1 MMIAHTPTLFAA
13 VALVA
18 TILAFCLLLVGR
30 SNRHDNLWLTACGL
44 LAHALA
50 YVCYTVYG
58 HAPLWLSYGVG
69 NSLLSLALAFY
80 SASLFRV
87 REQAVPWRQVFIIPV
102 CMLVGLMLLLDT
114 VEPRMLLAT
123 LVLMLQC
130 TLILYWVRRHVER
143 PGRAHLLLQI
153 GALVSLVGLGMRAV
167 AVINGTAV
175 EMRYDSSNLKQ
186 SISVAIGTVTVMMYS
201 IGLVLMAKER
211 SESRL
216 KHLALRDVL
225 TGTYNRRAILERFA
239 VELDRARGERS
250 SLAVAMIDL
259 DHFKRI
265 NDLYGH
271 LAGDEVLCHCVR
283 QLEQR
288 LRHRDSLGRYG
299 GEEFLLLLPQAD
311 RNGAMAALQGLREAI
326 ALSPAHFAGDQI
338 TLRFSVGLWCGVPGP
353 HDTTA
358 SLLAQAD
365 AALYQAKA
373 AGRNT
378 VYMAALTAAS

>member
-30 SNRHDNLWLTACGL
+30 SNRRDNLMLTGCGL
-44 LAHALA
+44 LVHALA
-50 YVCYTVYG
+50 YVCYTVYTE
-58 HAPLWLSYGVG
+58 APLWLSYGLG

-80 SASLFRV
+80 TASLFRV
-87 REQAVPWRQVFIIPV
+87 REQVVPWRVIFVIPA

-114 VEPRMLLAT
+114 LEPRMLLAT

-130 TLILYWVRRHVER
+130 SLILYWAWRHAER
-143 PGRAHLLLQI
+143 PGRAHLLLEI
-153 GALVSLVGLGMRAV
+153 GALISLVGLGMRVVAV
-167 AVINGTAV
+167 ANGTAV
-175 EMRYDSSNLKQ
+175 EMRYDTSNLKQ
-186 SISVAIGTVTVMMYS
+186 SISVAIGTATVMMYS

-216 KHLALRDVL
+216 QHLALHDVL

-239 VELDRARGERS
+239 VELDRAREQQA
-250 SLAVAMIDL
+250 SLAVAMIDI

-283 QLEQR
+283 QLQQR
-288 LRHRDSLGRYG
+288 LRQGDSLGRYG
-299 GEEFLLLLPQAD
+299 GEEFLLLLPGTD

-326 ALSPAHFAGDQI
+326 ARSPARFAGDQI
-338 TLRFSVGLWCGVPGP
+338 ELRFSVGLWCGVPGAK
-353 HDTTA
+353 DSTA
-358 SLLAQAD
+358 SVLAQAD

-378 VYMAALTAAS
+378 VHMAARVEVD

>member
-18 TILAFCLLLVGR
+18 TILAFCLLLVGQ
-30 SNRHDNLWLTACGL
+30 SNRLNNLLLTGCGL

-58 HAPLWLSYGVG
+58 HAPLWLTYGLG

-80 SASLFRV
+80 TASLFRI
-87 REQAVPWRQVFIIPV
+87 REQVVPWRLLFIVPVF
-102 CMLVGLMLLLDT
+102 MLTGLMLLLDT
-114 VEPRMLLAT
+114 LEPRMLLAT
-123 LVLMLQC
+123 LVLMVQC
-130 TLILYWVRRHVER
+130 SMILYWSRRYVER
-143 PGRAHLLLQI
+143 PGRAHLLLEI
-153 GALVSLVGLGMRAV
+153 GALISLVGLGMRAL
-167 AVINGTAV
+167 AVLNGTAV
-175 EMRYDSSNLKQ
+175 EMRYDVSNLKQ

-211 SESRL
+211 SEARL
-216 KHLALRDVL
+216 QHLALRDVL

-239 VELDRARGERS
+239 LELDRARDEGS
-250 SLAVAMIDL
+250 SLAVAMIDI

-265 NDLYGH
+265 NDLHGH

-283 QLEQR
+283 ELQQR
-288 LRHRDSLGRYG
+288 LRLNDSLGRYG
-299 GEEFLLLLPQAD
+299 GEEFLLLLPQTD
-311 RNGAMAALQGLREAI
+311 REGAMAALQGLREAI
-326 ALSPAHFAGDQI
+326 ARSPANFAGAEI
-338 TLRFSVGLWCGVPGP
+338 ALRFSVGLWCGVPGL
-353 HDTTA
+353 HDSTA

-373 AGRNT
+373 GGRNA
-378 VYMAALTAAS
+378 VHMAALLGAG

>member
-18 TILAFCLLLVGR
+18 TILAFCLLLVGQF
-30 SNRHDNLWLTACGL
+30 NRRDNLLLTGCGL

-87 REQAVPWRQVFIIPV
+87 REQAVPWRLVFIIPAF
-102 CMLVGLMLLLDT
+102 MLVGLMLLLDT
-114 VEPRMLLAT
+114 LEPRMLLAT

-130 TLILYWVRRHVER
+130 AMILYWVRRHVER
-143 PGRAHLLLQI
+143 PGRAHLLLEI
-153 GALVSLVGLGMRAV
+153 GALISLVGLGMRAL

-175 EMRYDSSNLKQ
+175 EMRYDTSNLKQ

-216 KHLALRDVL
+216 EHLALRDVL

-239 VELDRARGERS
+239 VELGRARGEQS
-250 SLAVAMIDL
+250 SLGVAMIDI

-283 QLEQR
+283 QLQQR
-288 LRHRDSLGRYG
+288 LRQGDSLGRYG
-299 GEEFLLLLPQAD
+299 GEEFLLLLPHAD
-311 RNGAMAALQGLREAI
+311 RDGAMAALQGLREAI
-326 ALSPAHFAGDQI
+326 ACSPAQFAGDQI
-338 TLRFSVGLWCGVPGP
+338 TLRFSVGLWCGVPHP
-353 HDTTA
+353 HDSTA

-378 VYMAALTAAS
+378 VHMAALVGG

>member
-1 MMIAHTPTLFAA
+1 MIAHTPTLFAA

-18 TILAFCLLLVGR
+18 TILAFCLLLVGQ
-30 SNRHDNLWLTACGL
+30 SNRQDTLWLTACGL

-87 REQAVPWRQVFIIPV
+87 REQAVPWRQVFIIPA

-114 VEPRMLLAT
+114 LEPRMLLAT

-130 TLILYWVRRHVER
+130 ALILYWVRRHVER

-153 GALVSLVGLGMRAV
+153 GAVVSLVGLGVRAL
-167 AVINGTAV
+167 AVVNGTAV
-175 EMRYDSSNLKQ
+175 EMRYDTSNLKQ

-288 LRHRDSLGRYG
+288 LRHGDSLGRYG
-299 GEEFLLLLPQAD
+299 GEEFLLLLPHAD
-311 RNGAMAALQGLREAI
+311 RDGAMAALQGLREAI

-378 VYMAALTAAS
+378 VHMVALTAAG

>member
-18 TILAFCLLLVGR
+18 TILAFCLLLVGHG
-30 SNRHDNLWLTACGL
+30 NRRDNLMLTGCGL
-44 LAHALA
+44 LVHALA
-50 YVCYTVYG
+50 YVCYTLYAQ
-58 HAPLWLSYGVG
+58 APLWLSYGLG

-80 SASLFRV
+80 TASLFRV
-87 REQAVPWRQVFIIPV
+87 RERVVPWRVIFIIPAF
-102 CMLVGLMLLLDT
+102 MLVGLMLLLDT
-114 VEPRMLLAT
+114 LEPRMLLAT

-130 TLILYWVRRHVER
+130 ALILYWAWRHGER
-143 PGRAHLLLQI
+143 PGKAHLLLEI
-153 GALVSLVGLGMRAV
+153 GALISLVGLGMRVVAV
-167 AVINGTAV
+167 ANGTAV
-175 EMRYDSSNLKQ
+175 EMRYDTSNLKQ

-216 KHLALRDVL
+216 QHLALHDVL
-225 TGTYNRRAILERFA
+225 TGTLNRRAILERFA
-239 VELDRARGERS
+239 SELDRARGQQA
-250 SLAVAMIDL
+250 SLAVAMIDI

-283 QLEQR
+283 QLQQR
-288 LRHRDSLGRYG
+288 LRQGDSLGRYG
-299 GEEFLLLLPQAD
+299 GEEFLLLLPATD
-311 RNGAMAALQGLREAI
+311 RAGALTAVQGLREAI
-326 ALSPAHFAGDQI
+326 ARSPARFAGDHI
-338 TLRFSVGLWCGVPGP
+338 ELRFSVGLWCGVPGNK
-353 HDTTA
+353 DSTA

-373 AGRNT
+373 AGRDT
-378 VYMAALTAAS
+378 VHMVALDAAG

>member
-1 MMIAHTPTLFAA
+1 MIAHTPTLFAA

-18 TILAFCLLLVGR
+18 TIMAFCLLLVGR
-30 SNRHDNLWLTACGL
+30 SNRRDNLLLTGCGL

-50 YVCYTVYG
+50 YVCYTVYAQ
-58 HAPLWLSYGVG
+58 APLWLSYGLG

-87 REQAVPWRQVFIIPV
+87 REQVVPWRAIFVIPA

-114 VEPRMLLAT
+114 LEPRMLLAT

-130 TLILYWVRRHVER
+130 SMILYWAWRHAER
-143 PGRAHLLLQI
+143 PGRAHLLLEI
-153 GALVSLVGLGMRAV
+153 GALISLVGLGMRVVAV
-167 AVINGTAV
+167 ANGTAV
-175 EMRYDSSNLKQ
+175 EMRYDTSNLKQ
-186 SISVAIGTVTVMMYS
+186 SISVAIGTATVMMYS

-216 KHLALRDVL
+216 QHLALRDVL

-239 VELDRARGERS
+239 VELDRARTQQG
-250 SLAVAMIDL
+250 SLAVAMIDI

-283 QLEQR
+283 QLQQR
-288 LRHRDSLGRYG
+288 LREGDSLGRYG
-299 GEEFLLLLPQAD
+299 GEEFLLLLPCTD
-311 RNGAMAALQGLREAI
+311 RSGAMVALQGLREAI
-326 ALSPAHFAGDQI
+326 ARSPARFAGDQI
-338 TLRFSVGLWCGVPGP
+338 ELRFSVGLWCGVPGLK
-353 HDTTA
+353 DSTA

-378 VYMAALTAAS
+378 VHMAALVEAG

>member
-1 MMIAHTPTLFAA
+1 MIAHTPTLFAA

-30 SNRHDNLWLTACGL
+30 SNRRDNLLLTGCGL
-44 LAHALA
+44 LVHALA
-50 YVCYTVYG
+50 YICYTVYAQ
-58 HAPLWLSYGVG
+58 APLWVSYGLG

-80 SASLFRV
+80 TASLFRV
-87 REQAVPWRQVFIIPV
+87 REQVVPWRGIFVIPA

-114 VEPRMLLAT
+114 LEPRMLLAT

-130 TLILYWVRRHVER
+130 AMILYWAWRYAER

-153 GALVSLVGLGMRAV
+153 GALISLAGLGMRVVAV
-167 AVINGTAV
+167 ANGTAV
-175 EMRYDSSNLKQ
+175 EMRYDTSNLKQ
-186 SISVAIGTVTVMMYS
+186 SISVAIGTATVMMYS

-216 KHLALRDVL
+216 QHLALHDVL
-225 TGTYNRRAILERFA
+225 TGTFNRRAILERFA
-239 VELDRARGERS
+239 VELDHARQQQAS
-250 SLAVAMIDL
+250 VAVAMIDI

-283 QLEQR
+283 QLQQR
-288 LRHRDSLGRYG
+288 LRQGDSLGRYG
-299 GEEFLLLLPQAD
+299 GEEFLLLLPGTD
-311 RNGAMAALQGLREAI
+311 RSGAMAAVQGLREAI
-326 ALSPAHFAGDQI
+326 ARSPACFAGDQI
-338 TLRFSVGLWCGVPGP
+338 ELRFSVGLWCGVPGP
-353 HDTTA
+353 SDSTA
-358 SLLAQAD
+358 NLLAQAD

-378 VYMAALTAAS
+378 VHMAAVVEAV

>member
-18 TILAFCLLLVGR
+18 IILAFCLLLVGQ
-30 SNRHDNLWLTACGL
+30 SNRRDNLLLTGCGL

-58 HAPLWLSYGVG
+58 HAPLWLSYGLG

-80 SASLFRV
+80 SASLFRI
-87 REQAVPWRQVFIIPV
+87 REQVVPWRLLFIIPV
-102 CMLVGLMLLLDT
+102 IMLTGLMLLLDT
-114 VEPRMLLAT
+114 LEPRMLLAT
-123 LVLMLQC
+123 LVLVVQC
-130 TLILYWVRRHVER
+130 SMILYWSRRYVER
-143 PGRAHLLLQI
+143 PGRAHLLLEI
-153 GALVSLVGLGMRAV
+153 GAMISLIGLGMRAL
-167 AVINGTAV
+167 AVVNGHAV
-175 EMRYDSSNLKQ
+175 EMRYDVSNLKQ

-216 KHLALRDVL
+216 QHLALRDVL
-225 TGTYNRRAILERFA
+225 TGTFNRRAILERFA
-239 VELDRARGERS
+239 VELDRARNERS
-250 SLAVAMIDL
+250 SLAVAMIDI

-265 NDLYGH
+265 NDLHGH

-283 QLEQR
+283 ELQMR
-288 LRHRDSLGRYG
+288 LRLSDSLGRYG
-299 GEEFLLLLPQAD
+299 GEEFLLLLPCTD
-311 RNGAMAALQGLREAI
+311 REGAMATLQSLRETI
-326 ALSPAHFAGDQI
+326 ARSPACFAGDEI
-338 TLRFSVGLWCGVPGP
+338 ALRFSVGLWCGIPGP
-353 HDTTA
+353 HDNTA

-373 AGRNT
+373 GGRNA
-378 VYMAALTAAS
+378 VHMAVLVDTG

>member
-1 MMIAHTPTLFAA
+1 MIAHTPTLFAA

-18 TILAFCLLLVGR
+18 TILAFCLLLVGQ
-30 SNRHDNLWLTACGL
+30 SNRQDNLWLTACGL

-87 REQAVPWRQVFIIPV
+87 REQAVPWRQVFIIPA

-114 VEPRMLLAT
+114 LEPRMLLAT

-130 TLILYWVRRHVER
+130 ALILYWVRRHVER

-153 GALVSLVGLGMRAV
+153 GAVVSLVGLGMRAL
-167 AVINGTAV
+167 AVVNGTAV
-175 EMRYDSSNLKQ
+175 EMRYDTSNLKQ

-288 LRHRDSLGRYG
+288 LRHGDSLGRYG
-299 GEEFLLLLPQAD
+299 GEEFLLLLPHAD
-311 RNGAMAALQGLREAI
+311 RDGAMAALQGLREAI

-338 TLRFSVGLWCGVPGP
+338 TLCFSVGLWCGVPGP

-378 VYMAALTAAS
+378 VHMVALTAAG

>member
-1 MMIAHTPTLFAA
+1 MIAHTPTLFAA

-30 SNRHDNLWLTACGL
+30 SNRRDNLLLTGCGL
-44 LAHALA
+44 LVHALA
-50 YVCYTVYG
+50 YVCYTVYAQ
-58 HAPLWLSYGVG
+58 APLWLSYGLG

-80 SASLFRV
+80 TASLFRV
-87 REQAVPWRQVFIIPV
+87 RQQVVPWRSIFIIPA

-130 TLILYWVRRHVER
+130 SMILYWARRYAER
-143 PGRAHLLLQI
+143 PGKAHLLLQI
-153 GALVSLVGLGMRAV
+153 GALISLVGLGMRVVAV
-167 AVINGTAV
+167 ANGTAV
-175 EMRYDSSNLKQ
+175 ELRYDTSNLKQ
-186 SISVAIGTVTVMMYS
+186 SISVAIGTATVMMYS

-216 KHLALRDVL
+216 QHLALHDVL
-225 TGTYNRRAILERFA
+225 TGTLNRRAILERFA
-239 VELDRARGERS
+239 VELDQARQQQA
-250 SLAVAMIDL
+250 SLAVAMIDI

-283 QLEQR
+283 QLQQR
-288 LRHRDSLGRYG
+288 LRQGDCLGRYG
-299 GEEFLLLLPQAD
+299 GEEFLLLLPGTD
-311 RNGAMAALQGLREAI
+311 RSGAMAALQGLREAI
-326 ALSPAHFAGDQI
+326 ARNPASFAGDQI
-338 TLRFSVGLWCGVPGP
+338 ELRFSVGLWCGVPGLK
-353 HDTTA
+353 DSTA

-378 VYMAALTAAS
+378 VHMAAMAEAG

>member
-30 SNRHDNLWLTACGL
+30 SNRRDNLLLTGCGL
-44 LAHALA
+44 LVHALA
-50 YVCYTVYG
+50 YVCYTVYA
-58 HAPLWLSYGVG
+58 HAPLWLSYGLG

-80 SASLFRV
+80 TASLFRV
-87 REQAVPWRQVFIIPV
+87 RQQLVPWRSIFIIPA

-130 TLILYWVRRHVER
+130 SMILYWARRYAER
-143 PGRAHLLLQI
+143 PGKAHLLLQI
-153 GALVSLVGLGMRAV
+153 GALISLVGLGMRVVAV
-167 AVINGTAV
+167 ANGTAV
-175 EMRYDSSNLKQ
+175 ELRYDTSNLKQ
-186 SISVAIGTVTVMMYS
+186 SISVAIGTATVMMYS

-216 KHLALRDVL
+216 QHLALHDVL
-225 TGTYNRRAILERFA
+225 TGTLNRRAILERFA
-239 VELDRARGERS
+239 VELDQARQQQG
-250 SLAVAMIDL
+250 SLAVAMIDI

-283 QLEQR
+283 QLQQR
-288 LRHRDSLGRYG
+288 LRQGDCLGRYG
-299 GEEFLLLLPQAD
+299 GEEFLLLLPGTD

-326 ALSPAHFAGDQI
+326 ARNPASFAGDQI
-338 TLRFSVGLWCGVPGP
+338 ELRFSVGLWCGVPGFQ
-353 HDTTA
+353 DSTA

-378 VYMAALTAAS
+378 VHMAAMAEAG

>member
-18 TILAFCLLLVGR
+18 TILAFCLLLVGQ
-30 SNRHDNLWLTACGL
+30 SNRQDNLWLTACGL

-87 REQAVPWRQVFIIPV
+87 REQAVPWRQVFIIPA

-114 VEPRMLLAT
+114 LEPRMLLAT

-130 TLILYWVRRHVER
+130 ALILYWVRRHVER

-153 GALVSLVGLGMRAV
+153 GAVVSLVGLGVRAL
-167 AVINGTAV
+167 AVVNGTAV
-175 EMRYDSSNLKQ
+175 EMRYDTSNLKQ

-288 LRHRDSLGRYG
+288 LRHGDSLGRYG
-299 GEEFLLLLPQAD
+299 GEEFLLLLPHAD
-311 RNGAMAALQGLREAI
+311 RDGAMAALQGLREAI

-378 VYMAALTAAS
+378 VHMVALTAAG

>member
-1 MMIAHTPTLFAA
+1 MIAHTPTLFAA

-18 TILAFCLLLVGR
+18 TIMAFCLLLVGWSSR
-30 SNRHDNLWLTACGL
+30 RDNLWLTGCGL

-80 SASLFRV
+80 LASLFRV
-87 REQAVPWRQVFIIPV
+87 RDQVMPWRLIFIIPA

-114 VEPRMLLAT
+114 LEPRMLLAT

-130 TLILYWVRRHVER
+130 AMILYWARRHVER
-143 PGRAHLLLQI
+143 PGRAHLLLEI
-153 GALVSLVGLGMRAV
+153 GALISLVGLGMRAL

-175 EMRYDSSNLKQ
+175 EMRYDTSNLKQ

-201 IGLVLMAKER
+201 LGLVLMAKER
-211 SESRL
+211 SETRL
-216 KHLALRDVL
+216 QHLALRDVL

-239 VELDRARGERS
+239 VALDRARGEQR
-250 SLAVAMIDL
+250 SLAVAMIDI

-265 NDLYGH
+265 NDVYGH

-283 QLEQR
+283 QLQQR
-288 LRHRDSLGRYG
+288 MRQGDSLGRYG
-299 GEEFLLLLPQAD
+299 GEEFLLLLPHAD
-311 RNGAMAALQGLREAI
+311 RDGALQALHALREAI
-326 ALSPAHFAGDQI
+326 AGSPAQFAGDEI
-338 TLRFSVGLWCGVPGP
+338 PLRFSVGLWCGVPGP
-353 HDTTA
+353 HDSTA

-373 AGRNT
+373 AGRNA
-378 VYMAALTAAS
+378 VRMAALVGAG

>member
-1 MMIAHTPTLFAA
+1 MIAHTPTLFAA

-18 TILAFCLLLVGR
+18 TILAFCLLLVGQ
-30 SNRHDNLWLTACGL
+30 SNRQDNLWLTACGL

-87 REQAVPWRQVFIIPV
+87 REQAVPWRQVFIIPA

-114 VEPRMLLAT
+114 LEPRMLLAT

-130 TLILYWVRRHVER
+130 ALILYWVRRHVER

-153 GALVSLVGLGMRAV
+153 GAVVSLVGLGMRAL
-167 AVINGTAV
+167 AVVNGTAV
-175 EMRYDSSNLKQ
+175 EMRYDTSNLKQ

-288 LRHRDSLGRYG
+288 LRHGDSLGRYG
-299 GEEFLLLLPQAD
+299 GEEFLLLLPHAD
-311 RNGAMAALQGLREAI
+311 RDGAMAALQGLREAI

-378 VYMAALTAAS
+378 VHMVALTAAG

>member
-1 MMIAHTPTLFAA
+1 MIAHTPTLFAA

-18 TILAFCLLLVGR
+18 TILAFCLLLVGQ
-30 SNRHDNLWLTACGL
+30 SNRQDNLWLTACGL

-114 VEPRMLLAT
+114 LEPRMLLAT

-130 TLILYWVRRHVER
+130 ALILYWVRRHVER

-153 GALVSLVGLGMRAV
+153 GAVVSLVGLGMRAL
-167 AVINGTAV
+167 AVVNGTAV
-175 EMRYDSSNLKQ
+175 EMRYDTSNLKQ

-239 VELDRARGERS
+239 SELDRARGERS

-288 LRHRDSLGRYG
+288 LRNGDSLGRYG
-299 GEEFLLLLPQAD
+299 GEEFLLLLPHTD
-311 RNGAMAALQGLREAI
+311 RDGAMTALQSLREAI

-378 VYMAALTAAS
+378 VHLAALTAAG

>member
-18 TILAFCLLLVGR
+18 TIMAFCLLLVGQF
-30 SNRHDNLWLTACGL
+30 NRRDNLLLTGCGL

-87 REQAVPWRQVFIIPV
+87 REQRVPWQLVFSIPAF
-102 CMLVGLMLLLDT
+102 MLVALMLLLDT
-114 VEPRMLLAT
+114 LEPRMLLAT

-130 TLILYWVRRHVER
+130 SLIFYWARRHAER

-153 GALVSLVGLGMRAV
+153 GALISLIGLGMRAL

-175 EMRYDSSNLKQ
+175 EMRYDTSNLKQ

-216 KHLALRDVL
+216 QHLALRDVL

-239 VELDRARGERS
+239 VELDSARGEQS
-250 SLAVAMIDL
+250 SLAVAMIDI

-283 QLEQR
+283 QLQQR
-288 LRHRDSLGRYG
+288 LRQGDSLGRYG
-299 GEEFLLLLPQAD
+299 GEEFLLLLPHTTRD
-311 RNGAMAALQGLREAI
+311 GAIAALQGLREAI
-326 ALSPAHFAGDQI
+326 ARSPALFAGNEI
-338 TLRFSVGLWCGVPGP
+338 ALRFSVGLWCAVPGP
-353 HDTTA
+353 QDSTA
-358 SLLAQAD
+358 GLLAQAD

-378 VYMAALTAAS
+378 VHMAALLGAG

>member
-1 MMIAHTPTLFAA
+1 MIAHTPTLFAA

-18 TILAFCLLLVGR
+18 TILAFCLLLVGQP
-30 SNRHDNLWLTACGL
+30 NRRDNLWLTGCGL

-58 HAPLWLSYGVG
+58 HAPLWLSYGLG

-87 REQAVPWRQVFIIPV
+87 REQAVPGWRIFVLPAL
-102 CMLVGLMLLLDT
+102 MLVGLMLLLDT
-114 VEPRMLLAT
+114 LEPRMLLAS

-130 TLILYWVRRHVER
+130 GMILYWARRHVER
-143 PGRAHLLLQI
+143 PGRAHLLLEI
-153 GALVSLVGLGMRAV
+153 GALISLVGLGMRAWAV
-167 AVINGTAV
+167 ATGTAG
-175 EMRYDSSNLKQ
+175 EMRYDTSNLKQ
-186 SISVAIGTVTVMMYS
+186 SISVAIGTVTVMMFS

-216 KHLALRDVL
+216 QHLALRDVL

-239 VELDRARGERS
+239 VEVDRAREEQS
-250 SLAVAMIDL
+250 HLAVAMIDI
-259 DHFKRI
+259 DHFKQI

-271 LAGDEVLCHCVR
+271 QAGDEVLCHCVR
-283 QLEQR
+283 QLQQR
-288 LRHRDSLGRYG
+288 MRQGDSLGRYG
-299 GEEFLLLLPQAD
+299 GEEFLLLLPHAD
-311 RNGAMAALQGLREAI
+311 REGAMTALQALREAV
-326 ALSPAHFAGDQI
+326 ASTPAQFAGDTI
-338 TLRFSVGLWCGVPGP
+338 ALRFSVGLWCGVPAP
-353 HDTTA
+353 HDSTA

-373 AGRNT
+373 GGRNA
-378 VYMAALTAAS
+378 VHMAALLSLG

>member
-1 MMIAHTPTLFAA
+1 MIAHTPTLFAA

-30 SNRHDNLWLTACGL
+30 SNRRDNLLLTGCGL
-44 LAHALA
+44 LVHALA
-50 YVCYTVYG
+50 YVCYTVYAQ
-58 HAPLWLSYGVG
+58 APLWLSYGLG

-80 SASLFRV
+80 TASLFRV
-87 REQAVPWRQVFIIPV
+87 RQQVVPWRSIFIIPA

-114 VEPRMLLAT
+114 VEPRLLLAT

-130 TLILYWVRRHVER
+130 SMILYWARRYAER
-143 PGRAHLLLQI
+143 PGKAHLLLQI
-153 GALVSLVGLGMRAV
+153 GALISLVGLGMRVVAV
-167 AVINGTAV
+167 ANGTAV
-175 EMRYDSSNLKQ
+175 ELRYDTSNLKQ
-186 SISVAIGTVTVMMYS
+186 SISVAIGTATVMMYS

-216 KHLALRDVL
+216 QHLALHDVL
-225 TGTYNRRAILERFA
+225 TGTLNRRAILERFA
-239 VELDRARGERS
+239 VELDQARQQQA
-250 SLAVAMIDL
+250 SLAVAMIDI

-283 QLEQR
+283 QLQQR
-288 LRHRDSLGRYG
+288 LRQGDCLGRYG
-299 GEEFLLLLPQAD
+299 GEEFLLLLPGTD
-311 RNGAMAALQGLREAI
+311 RSGAMAALQGLREAI
-326 ALSPAHFAGDQI
+326 ARNPASFAGDQI
-338 TLRFSVGLWCGVPGP
+338 ELRFSVGLWCGVPGLK
-353 HDTTA
+353 DSTA

-378 VYMAALTAAS
+378 VHMAAMAEAG

>member
-1 MMIAHTPTLFAA
+1 MIAHTPTLFAA

-30 SNRHDNLWLTACGL
+30 SNHRDSLLFTGCGL
-44 LAHALA
+44 LVHALA
-50 YVCYTVYG
+50 YVCYTVYMQ
-58 HAPLWLSYGVG
+58 APLWLSYGVG

-87 REQAVPWRQVFIIPV
+87 REQVVPWRAIFVIPV

-114 VEPRMLLAT
+114 LEPRMLMAT

-130 TLILYWVRRHVER
+130 SMILYWAWRHAER
-143 PGRAHLLLQI
+143 PGRAHLLLEI
-153 GALVSLVGLGMRAV
+153 GALISLVGLGMRVVAV
-167 AVINGTAV
+167 ANGTAV
-175 EMRYDSSNLKQ
+175 EMRYDTSNLKQ
-186 SISVAIGTVTVMMYS
+186 SISVAIGTATVMMYS

-211 SESRL
+211 TESRL
-216 KHLALRDVL
+216 QHLALRDVL

-239 VELDRARGERS
+239 VELDLAREQQGS
-250 SLAVAMIDL
+250 FAVAMIDI

-283 QLEQR
+283 QLQQR
-288 LRHRDSLGRYG
+288 LRQRDSLGRYG
-299 GEEFLLLLPQAD
+299 GEEFLLLLPDTD
-311 RNGAMAALQGLREAI
+311 RSGAMAALHGLREAI
-326 ALSPAHFAGDQI
+326 ARSPARFAGDQI
-338 TLRFSVGLWCGVPGP
+338 ELRFSVGLWCGVPNAR
-353 HDTTA
+353 DSTA

-378 VYMAALTAAS
+378 VQMAAWVEAG

>member
-1 MMIAHTPTLFAA
+1 MIAHTPTLFAA

-18 TILAFCLLLVGR
+18 TILAFCLLLVGP
-30 SNRHDNLWLTACGL
+30 SNRRNDVWLTGCGL

-87 REQAVPWRQVFIIPV
+87 REQAMPWRLIFIIPA

-114 VEPRMLLAT
+114 LEPRMLLAT

-130 TLILYWVRRHVER
+130 ALILYWARRYAER
-143 PGRAHLLLQI
+143 PGRAHLLLEI
-153 GALVSLVGLGMRAV
+153 GALISLVGLGMRAV
-167 AVINGTAV
+167 AVLGGTAV
-175 EMRYDSSNLKQ
+175 EMRYDTSNLKQ

-211 SESRL
+211 SEARL
-216 KHLALRDVL
+216 QHLALRDVL
-225 TGTYNRRAILERFA
+225 TGAFNRRAILERFA
-239 VELDRARGERS
+239 VALDRARGEQS
-250 SLAVAMIDL
+250 HLAVAMIDI

-283 QLEQR
+283 QLQQR
-288 LRHRDSLGRYG
+288 MRQGDSMGRYG
-299 GEEFLLLLPQAD
+299 GEEFLLLLPHAD
-311 RNGAMAALQGLREAI
+311 RDGALKALQALREAI
-326 ALSPAHFAGDQI
+326 ATSPAHFAGDEI
-338 TLRFSVGLWCGVPGP
+338 ALRFSVGLWCGIPGP
-353 HDTTA
+353 HDSTA

-373 AGRNT
+373 AGRNA
-378 VYMAALTAAS
+378 VRMAALVGAG

>member
-153 GALVSLVGLGMRAV
+153 GALVSLVGLGMRAL

-216 KHLALRDVL
+216 KQLALRDVL

>member
-1 MMIAHTPTLFAA
+1 MIAHTPTLFAA

-153 GALVSLVGLGMRAV
+153 GALVSLVGLGMRAL

-216 KHLALRDVL
+216 KQLALRDVL

>member
-1 MMIAHTPTLFAA
+1 MIAHTPTLFAA

-30 SNRHDNLWLTACGL
+30 SNRRDNLMLTGCGL
-44 LAHALA
+44 LVHALA
-50 YVCYTVYG
+50 YVCYTLYVQ
-58 HAPLWLSYGVG
+58 APLWVSYGLG

-87 REQAVPWRQVFIIPV
+87 REQVIPWRMIFVIPAV
-102 CMLVGLMLLLDT
+102 MLVGLMLLLDT
-114 VEPRMLLAT
+114 LEPRMLLAT

-130 TLILYWVRRHVER
+130 SMILYWARRYVER

-153 GALVSLVGLGMRAV
+153 GALISLVGLGMRAV
-167 AVINGTAV
+167 AVANGTAV
-175 EMRYDSSNLKQ
+175 EMRYDTSNLKQ
-186 SISVAIGTVTVMMYS
+186 SISVAIGTATVMMYS

-216 KHLALRDVL
+216 QHLALRDVL
-225 TGTYNRRAILERFA
+225 TGTYNRRAILERFV
-239 VELDRARGERS
+239 VELDRARDAQS
-250 SLAVAMIDL
+250 SLAVAMIDI

-283 QLEQR
+283 QLQQR
-288 LRHRDSLGRYG
+288 LRQGDSLGRYG
-299 GEEFLLLLPQAD
+299 GEEFLLLLPETD
-311 RNGAMAALQGLREAI
+311 RVGAMAALQGLREAI
-326 ALSPAHFAGDQI
+326 ARSPARFASDEI
-338 TLRFSVGLWCGVPGP
+338 ELRFSVGLWCSVPGAN
-353 HDTTA
+353 DNTA

-378 VYMAALTAAS
+378 VHMAACV

>member
-30 SNRHDNLWLTACGL
+30 SNRRDNLLLTGCGL
-44 LAHALA
+44 LVHALA
-50 YVCYTVYG
+50 YVCYTVYAQ
-58 HAPLWLSYGVG
+58 APLWLSYGLG

-80 SASLFRV
+80 TASLFRV
-87 REQAVPWRQVFIIPV
+87 RQQVVPWRSIFIIPA
-102 CMLVGLMLLLDT
+102 CMLAGLMLLLDT

-130 TLILYWVRRHVER
+130 SMILYWARRYAER
-143 PGRAHLLLQI
+143 PGKAHLLLQI
-153 GALVSLVGLGMRAV
+153 GALISLVGLGMRVVAV
-167 AVINGTAV
+167 ANGTAV
-175 EMRYDSSNLKQ
+175 ELRYDTSNLKQ
-186 SISVAIGTVTVMMYS
+186 SISVAIGTATVMMYS

-216 KHLALRDVL
+216 QHLALHDVL
-225 TGTYNRRAILERFA
+225 TGTLNRRAILERFA
-239 VELDRARGERS
+239 VELDQARQQQA
-250 SLAVAMIDL
+250 SLAVAMIDI

-283 QLEQR
+283 QLQQR
-288 LRHRDSLGRYG
+288 LRQGDCLGRYG
-299 GEEFLLLLPQAD
+299 GEEFLLLLPGAD
-311 RNGAMAALQGLREAI
+311 RSGAMAALQGLREAI
-326 ALSPAHFAGDQI
+326 ARNPASFAGDQI
-338 TLRFSVGLWCGVPGP
+338 ELRFSVGLWCGVPGLK
-353 HDTTA
+353 DSTA

-378 VYMAALTAAS
+378 VHMAAMAEAG